1 MKPRPKFNHDELGM
15 VMFYNGGGL
24 KVFVTLNF

>member
-1 MKPRPKFNHDELGM
+1 MKPKPKFNHDELGM
-15 VMFYNGGGL
+15 VIFFNGL